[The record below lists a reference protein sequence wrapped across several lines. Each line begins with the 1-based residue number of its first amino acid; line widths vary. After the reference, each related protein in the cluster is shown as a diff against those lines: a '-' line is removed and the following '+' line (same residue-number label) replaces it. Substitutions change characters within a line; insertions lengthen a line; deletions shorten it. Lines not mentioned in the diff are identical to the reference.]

1 MAEYDAVV
9 VGAGPNGLA
18 AAVEIARNGHSVL
31 VVEADDTVGG
41 GARSAELTLPGF
53 IHDTCSAIH
62 PMGLF
67 SPFFRELPLDQHGL
81 EWIHATYPLGHP
93 LDDGSAAFV
102 HRSVDDTA
110 ASLGVDADAY
120 RRLMEPFARNAE
132 KLGRNFLGRALF
144 RPTAPIAMARFGLSA
159 LPSAA
164 HLTKR
169 FKGPQA
175 RAMFAGN
182 AAHAIM
188 PLNKPITGGFALI
201 YNIFAHAVGWPMPK
215 GGSQKISDALASY
228 LGSLGGKIELGR
240 RVENIGDLPSSD
252 VILFDIDPRQV
263 SWIAR
268 SQLPDRFVKKLQRF
282 DYGPGVFKMDW
293 ALDAPIPWRSPE
305 WGGAS
310 TLHLGG
316 TFEEIAAAELAT
328 HRGEYSE
335 RPWVIISQQ
344 TTFDPSRAP
353 AGKHTAWA
361 YMHVPH
367 GSDRD
372 VTDVLEAQVERFA
385 PGFKERILA
394 RSIRKATDIEAAN
407 PTLVGGDIGSGTA
420 SFKQLLARPTLR
432 WSPQTT
438 PNPKIYLCS
447 QSTAPGPGVH
457 GMCGFFAAK
466 SALKRLRSR

>member
-1 MAEYDAVV
+1 LSEYDAVV

-18 AAVEIARNGHSVL
+18 AAVEIARHGHSVL
-31 VVEADDTVGG
+31 VLEAADTIGG

-67 SPFFRELPLDQHGL
+67 SPFFRDLPLQEHGL
-81 EWIHATYPLGHP
+81 KWIHATYPLVHP

-102 HRSVDDTA
+102 HISVDETA
-110 ASLGVDADAY
+110 KSLGADADAY
-120 RRLMEPFARNAE
+120 RRLMEPLVRNAE
-132 KLGRNFLGRALF
+132 KLGRNFLGPALF
-144 RPTAPIAMARFGLSA
+144 RPSAPIAMGRFGLHAVPPASW
-159 LPSAA
+159 
-164 HLTKR
+164 LTRR
-169 FKGPQA
+169 FEGPLA

-201 YNIFAHAVGWPMPK
+201 YNIFAHAVGWPMAK

-228 LGSLGGKIELGR
+228 LGSLGGKIECGR
-240 RVENIGDLPSSD
+240 RVERFEDLPSSE
-252 VILFDIDPRQV
+252 VTLFDIDPHQV
-263 SWIAR
+263 AQIAR
-268 SQLPDRFVKKLQRF
+268 GQLPDRFRRSLQRF
-282 DYGPGVFKMDW
+282 DFGPGVFKVDW
-293 ALDAPIPWRSPE
+293 ALDAPIPWKSPE

-316 TFEEIAAAELAT
+316 TFEEIAASELEIHT
-328 HRGEYSE
+328 GQHSQ

-367 GSDRD
+367 GSTLDM
-372 VTDVLEAQVERFA
+372 TDVLESQVERFA
-385 PGFKERILA
+385 PGFKERVLA
-394 RSIRKATDIEAAN
+394 RAIRTAGDIQAAN
-407 PTLVGGDIGSGTA
+407 PTLVGGDIGSGSV
-420 SFKQLLARPTLR
+420 SFRQLLARPTLR

-438 PNPKIYLCS
+438 PNEKIYLCS

-457 GMCGFFAAK
+457 GMCGYFGARA
-466 SALKRLRSR
+466 ALKRLR